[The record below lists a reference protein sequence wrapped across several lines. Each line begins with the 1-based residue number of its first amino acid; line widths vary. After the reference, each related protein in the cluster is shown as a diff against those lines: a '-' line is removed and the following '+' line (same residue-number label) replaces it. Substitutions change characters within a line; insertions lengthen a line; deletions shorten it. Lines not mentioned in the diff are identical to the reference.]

1 MRSTLAAISAC
12 VAIAAACSSSASSKT
27 DDTLATPAL
36 HPVSSSTPTATQ
48 AHVADPCLHD
58 GKWAL
63 CSIERR
69 LKQSGFVVKKVDS
82 VAVKRAGFS
91 IKPTVYSLGQTRLE
105 VFLYADS
112 ASMMKDVAKLDTVVV
127 GPRGTAT
134 QWGEVPPVLVR
145 SGNLAGV
152 ILSLNPRQLERAILS
167 ITAGPP
173 QPGSPR

>member
-1 MRSTLAAISAC
+1 MKITLAAISLCIA
-12 VAIAAACSSSASSKT
+12 VAAACSSSPSSKT
-27 DDTLATPAL
+27 DDTLATPAPR
-36 HPVSSSTPTATQ
+36 PVSSSTPTAAQ
-48 AHVADPCLHD
+48 APVAGPCPHD

-69 LKQSGFVVKKVDS
+69 LRQSGFVVKKVDS
-82 VAVKRAGFS
+82 VAVVRAGFS

-112 ASMMKDVAKLDTVVV
+112 ASMMKDVAKLDTLVV

-134 QWGEVPPVLVR
+134 QWGEVPPILVR
-145 SGNLAGV
+145 SANLAGV

-167 ITAGPP
+167 LTAGPP